1 MSNLFNLD
9 SPFFR
14 FLASVFDYM
23 VLNVLALLLSLPV
36 FTAGASL
43 TALYRVVL
51 DAIQEKD
58 SVSPKAFWAYWNAS
72 LRTATAP
79 WLLFLV
85 LFALFLG
92 DLRIIGFMP
101 EGVRTF
107 MAGGVILLFLLLLC
121 VSLFFFPLLSANPTR
136 KFRQLLQAAFIR
148 SIGLLPRTFCMAVL
162 WLLPGALFLF
172 LPKIF
177 IALSFV
183 WVLIWFSM
191 AANFSCRMIRRYL
204 ALEDPGKK

>member
-85 LFALFLG
+85 LAALFLG
-92 DLRIIGFMP
+92 DLWIIGFMP

-121 VSLFFFPLLSANPTR
+121 VSLFSFPSFPPIPPGNSVSCSRRPLSAPLGFFPALSAWP
-136 KFRQLLQAAFIR
+136 
-148 SIGLLPRTFCMAVL
+148 FC
-162 WLLPGALFLF
+162 GCF
-172 LPKIF
+172 
-177 IALSFV
+177 
-183 WVLIWFSM
+183 
-191 AANFSCRMIRRYL
+191 L
-204 ALEDPGKK
+204 ALCFSFCPKSSLP

>member
-85 LFALFLG
+85 LAALFLG
-92 DLRIIGFMP
+92 DLWIIGFMP

-136 KFRQLLQAAFIR
+136 KFRQLLHAAFIR

-177 IALSFV
+177 IALTFV

-191 AANFSCRMIRRYL
+191 AANLSCRMIRRYL
-204 ALEDPGKK
+204 ALEDPGEK

>member
-23 VLNVLALLLSLPV
+23 VLNILALLLSLPV

-51 DAIQEKD
+51 EGLQERKD
-58 SVSPKAFWAYWNAS
+58 LSPKAFWSCWKAS
-72 LRTATAP
+72 LRSATLP
-79 WLLFLV
+79 WLLFLA
-85 LFALFLG
+85 LAILFLG

-101 EGVRTF
+101 EGARTI

-121 VSLFFFPLLSANPTR
+121 VSLFYFPLLAANPGR
-136 KFRQLLQAAFIR
+136 KFRQLLRASFIR
-148 SIGLLPRTFCMAVL
+148 SIGLLPRTVCMAAL
-162 WLLPGALFLF
+162 WLLPGLLFLF
-172 LPKIF
+172 LPRLF
-177 IALSFV
+177 IALTFV
-183 WVLIWFSM
+183 WVLIWFSA
-191 AANFSCRMIRRYL
+191 AANLSSRLIRRYL
-204 ALEDPGKK
+204 ALEEPEK